1 MVVSSLNGEGVEKLK
16 EKILDAMPESE
27 EKNFL
32 YDEDYYTDKSVK
44 FLIAEQIREECLNF
58 FKQEVP
64 HGIAITIVRFEEKP
78 ALTIVEAE
86 IICEEDRHKGIVI
99 GKGGANL
106 KKIGERAR
114 AYAEELL
121 GNKVLLKL
129 FVKVEKDWRNN
140 PAKLKN
146 LGFE

>member
-1 MVVSSLNGEGVEKLK
+1 
-16 EKILDAMPESE
+16 MPESD

-32 YDEDYYTDKSVK
+32 YDEDLYTDKSVK
-44 FLIAEQIREECLNF
+44 FLIAEQLREECLNF

-64 HGIAITIVRFEEKP
+64 HGIAISISRFEEKP
-78 ALTIVEAE
+78 TITVIDAD
-86 IICEEDRHKGIVI
+86 IICEEERHKGIVI

-106 KKIGERAR
+106 KKIGERGR
-114 AYAEELL
+114 TYAEELL
-121 GNKVLLKL
+121 GGKVLLKL

-140 PAKLKN
+140 PNKLKN